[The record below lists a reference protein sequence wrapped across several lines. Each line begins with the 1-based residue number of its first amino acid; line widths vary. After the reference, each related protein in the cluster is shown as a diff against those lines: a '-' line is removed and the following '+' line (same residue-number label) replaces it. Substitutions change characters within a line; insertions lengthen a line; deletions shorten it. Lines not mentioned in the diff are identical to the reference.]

1 MFEHALTPACRRVAP
16 AWTAPAAPGLLPSNT
31 EQTEPAALKA
41 GGPGFLGWP
50 VNLCLPEAARASQA
64 HQAPDVVLIGV
75 PLSEPYA
82 GPSDPNDQAR
92 APDAIRA
99 QSHQIW
105 DGPEHW
111 DFDLGAAWSECLPP
125 RCEDRGNWLPAAGRS
140 GPGFERFLQ
149 EAANAMAEL
158 FAAGTQ
164 VLVLGGDHGASI
176 PVLMALQGL
185 GRPVHVLHI
194 DAHLDWRDE
203 VGGVR
208 HGYSSPLKR
217 ASEMPWISGMTQVG
231 LRGTGSARRTE
242 WEAAQA
248 WGSRCFSA
256 RQVHDSGVQAVI
268 NTLPDGADV
277 YITIDADGLDPSLM
291 PAVMAPAPGGLR
303 FEQVAAL
310 IAGAGQRGRIV
321 GMDVVEVAP
330 AYDLANQQTCITAGR
345 LLLQALAA
353 TWGPGEQRLRIQRSP
368 KD

>member
-1 MFEHALTPACRRVAP
+1 MDEATSQQAVQRVAP
-16 AWTAPAAPGLLPSNT
+16 LLAPSATPGSAAPCAAPANT
-31 EQTEPAALKA
+31 
-41 GGPGFLGWP
+41 GFMGWP
-50 VNLCLPEAARASQA
+50 VELAAPDRARAA
-64 HQAPDVVLIGV
+64 DVALVGI
-75 PLSEPYA
+75 PLSEPYSGQA
-82 GPSDPNDQAR
+82 DPNDQAK

-111 DFDLGAAWSECLPP
+111 DFDLGATWSECLPP
-125 RCEDRGNWLPAAGRS
+125 RCWDLGNWLPATQRS
-140 GPGFERFLQ
+140 GPGFSRFLQ
-149 EAANAMAEL
+149 EAASAMGEL

-176 PVLMALQGL
+176 PVLMGLQGL
-185 GRPVHVLHI
+185 ARPVHVLHI

-208 HGYSSPLKR
+208 HGYSSPLRR
-217 ASEMPWISGMTQVG
+217 ASEMPWISGMTQIG
-231 LRGTGSARRTE
+231 LRGTGSARRAE

-248 WGSRCFSA
+248 WGSHCLSA
-256 RQVHDSGVQAVI
+256 RQVHASGMQAVI
-268 NTLPDGADV
+268 DALPEATDF

-330 AYDLANQQTCITAGR
+330 TYDLANQQTCITAGR

-353 TWGPGEQRLRIQRSP
+353 TWGPGVQQQRPQRSP